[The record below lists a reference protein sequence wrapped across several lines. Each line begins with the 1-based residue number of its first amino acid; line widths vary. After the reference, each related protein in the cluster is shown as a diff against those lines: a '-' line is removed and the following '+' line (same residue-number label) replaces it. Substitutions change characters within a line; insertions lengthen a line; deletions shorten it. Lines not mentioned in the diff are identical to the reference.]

1 MHLFYVM
8 GGKMSQAS
16 KVIMRRFYDAKT
28 AINSSLQISA
38 FLADNGIAVESNKQ
52 VCCPLHDDSTPSFSV
67 NFATN
72 EWKCFGCPD
81 GGHYIDIWQ
90 KLTNKRTGSNYTIYS
105 AVDNILKQ
113 NPEICAM
120 LGFNTIYQSYDEEF
134 DLFKQAASKQSGET
148 ETDLAVDPTYK
159 FNFDEVLREPE
170 NVKYVSTETLE
181 KVMHKLKNADINT
194 VVDFIADCEIGV
206 SDEKLI
212 AKYYHERVVVSDFIT
227 QMKTDS
233 ENDEKIID
241 SIMEA
246 LADD

>member
-1 MHLFYVM
+1 
-8 GGKMSQAS
+8 MSQAS
-16 KVIMRRFYDAKT
+16 KIVMQRFYDAKT

-52 VCCPLHDDSTPSFSV
+52 ICCPLHDDSTPSFSV

-105 AVDNILKQ
+105 AVDAILKQ
-113 NPEICAM
+113 NPDICAM
-120 LGFNTIYQSYDEEF
+120 LGFNTIYQSYAEEY
-134 DLFKQAASKQSGET
+134 DLFKQATPSQDET
-148 ETDLAVDPTYK
+148 AADFTFK
-159 FNFDEVLREPE
+159 FNFDEALKEPE
-170 NVKYVSTETLE
+170 DVKYVSTETLE
-181 KVMHKLKNADINT
+181 KVMHKLRNADINT
-194 VVDFIADCEIGV
+194 VVDFIADCEMGF
-206 SDEKLI
+206 SEEKLI
-212 AKYYHERVVVSDFIT
+212 AKYYHDRVVVSDFIA

-233 ENDEKIID
+233 ENDEEIKD